1 VTATVNGEAV
11 ANAPRAGSFWSMQR
25 SWKNGD
31 EIELKMPMRL
41 RAQAM
46 PDDPG
51 LQAFLYGPIVL
62 AGKLGR
68 QGLTYDQMYGDPK
81 DHMNNYYLQG
91 KPVAAPEFHAAPGDP
106 ATWIKPVAGQPLTF
120 RTVGQAQ
127 DVTLIPLN
135 QLFEERYAVY
145 WRVKA

>member
-1 VTATVNGEAV
+1 
-11 ANAPRAGSFWSMQR
+11 M
-25 SWKNGD
+25 D
-31 EIELKMPMRL
+31 LH
-41 RAQAM
+41 AQAM

-81 DHMNNYYLQG
+81 DAMNNYYLQG
-91 KPVAAPEFHAAPGDP
+91 KPVPAPDFRAPSRDP
-106 ATWIKPVAGQPLTF
+106 AAWIKPVADQPLTF
-120 RTVGQAQ
+120 RTTGQAQ

-145 WRVKA
+145 WRVKG